1 MQKRIILGILII
13 IWMITIF
20 LFSNQDG
27 MESENTSDIIT
38 NRLVNETIE
47 NNIEI
52 EENVDNTNN
61 ENINNSVN
69 VAKYNYEL
77 EMYKGEVRLVVR
89 KSAHFIIYLVGG
101 ILLFNFFRTY
111 NISLRNQI
119 IYAILGIIL
128 YASSDEFHQLFV
140 NGRTARV
147 EDVLLDTLGA
157 IVGILLNLICLKIVY
172 KIKNKKDKSIEN
184 KSNLSREN

>member
-47 NNIEI
+47 NDIEI

-101 ILLFNFFRTY
+101 FLLFNFFRTY

-157 IVGILLNLICLKIVY
+157 IVGILINIIFLKIIC
-172 KIKNKKDKSIEN
+172 KMKNKKDKALDDTSKLSKEN
-184 KSNLSREN
+184 

>member
-20 LFSNQDG
+20 LFSSQDG
-27 MESENTSDIIT
+27 MESESTSDIIT
-38 NRLVNETIE
+38 NRIVNETIE

-69 VAKYNYEL
+69 VAKYNYEF

>member
-172 KIKNKKDKSIEN
+172 KIKSKKDKSIEN

>member
-1 MQKRIILGILII
+1 MQKRIILGILIT

-20 LFSNQDG
+20 LFSSQDG
-27 MESENTSDIIT
+27 MESESTSDIIT
-38 NRLVNETIE
+38 NRIVNETIE

-52 EENVDNTNN
+52 EENLDNTNN
-61 ENINNSVN
+61 EDANNSVN
-69 VAKYNYEL
+69 VAKYNYEF

-101 ILLFNFFRTY
+101 FLLFNFFRTY

-157 IVGILLNLICLKIVY
+157 IVGILINIIFLKIIC
-172 KIKNKKDKSIEN
+172 KMKNKKDKALDDTSKLSKEN
-184 KSNLSREN
+184 

>member
-47 NNIEI
+47 NDIEI

-61 ENINNSVN
+61 EDANNSVN
-69 VAKYNYEL
+69 VAKYNYEF

>member
-47 NNIEI
+47 NDIEI

-61 ENINNSVN
+61 EDANNSVN
-69 VAKYNYEL
+69 VTKYNYEF

-101 ILLFNFFRTY
+101 FLLFNFFRTY

-157 IVGILLNLICLKIVY
+157 IVGILLNIIFLKIIC
-172 KIKNKKDKSIEN
+172 KMKNKKDKALDDTSKLSKEN
-184 KSNLSREN
+184 

>member
-69 VAKYNYEL
+69 VAKYNYEF

-101 ILLFNFFRTY
+101 FLLFNFFRTY

-157 IVGILLNLICLKIVY
+157 LVGILLNLICLKIVY

>member
-20 LFSNQDG
+20 LFSSQDG

-69 VAKYNYEL
+69 VAKYNYEF

-101 ILLFNFFRTY
+101 FLLFNFFRTY

>member
-20 LFSNQDG
+20 LFSSQDG

-69 VAKYNYEL
+69 VAKYNYEF

-101 ILLFNFFRTY
+101 FLLFNFFRTY

-157 IVGILLNLICLKIVY
+157 IVGILINIIFLKIIC
-172 KIKNKKDKSIEN
+172 KMKNKKDKALDDTSKLSKEN
-184 KSNLSREN
+184 

>member
-69 VAKYNYEL
+69 VAKYNYEF

-89 KSAHFIIYLVGG
+89 KSAHFIIYLVGVF
-101 ILLFNFFRTY
+101 LLFNFFRTY
-111 NISLRNQI
+111 NINLRNQI

>member
-61 ENINNSVN
+61 ENINNSAN
-69 VAKYNYEL
+69 VAKYNYEF

-101 ILLFNFFRTY
+101 FLLFNFFRTY

>member
-69 VAKYNYEL
+69 VAKYNYEF

-101 ILLFNFFRTY
+101 FLLFNFFRTY

>member
-69 VAKYNYEL
+69 VAKYNYEF

-111 NISLRNQI
+111 NINLRNQI

>member
-47 NNIEI
+47 NDIEI

-69 VAKYNYEL
+69 VAKYNYEF

-101 ILLFNFFRTY
+101 FLLFNFFRTY

-157 IVGILLNLICLKIVY
+157 IVGILINIIFLKIIC
-172 KIKNKKDKSIEN
+172 KMKNKKDKALDDTSKLSKEN
-184 KSNLSREN
+184 

>member
-20 LFSNQDG
+20 LFSSQDG
-27 MESENTSDIIT
+27 MESESTSDIIT
-38 NRLVNETIE
+38 NRIVNENIE
-47 NNIEI
+47 NDIEI

-61 ENINNSVN
+61 EDANNSVN
-69 VAKYNYEL
+69 VAKYNYEF

-101 ILLFNFFRTY
+101 FLLFNFFRTY

-157 IVGILLNLICLKIVY
+157 IVGILINIIFLKIIC
-172 KIKNKKDKSIEN
+172 KMKNKKDKALDDTSKLSKEN
-184 KSNLSREN
+184 

>member
-47 NNIEI
+47 NDIEI

-172 KIKNKKDKSIEN
+172 KIKSKKDKSIEN

>member
-20 LFSNQDG
+20 LFSSQDG
-27 MESENTSDIIT
+27 MESESTSDIIT
-38 NRLVNETIE
+38 NRIVNENIE
-47 NNIEI
+47 NDIEI
-52 EENVDNTNN
+52 EENLDNTNN
-61 ENINNSVN
+61 EDANNSVN
-69 VAKYNYEL
+69 VAKYNYEF

-101 ILLFNFFRTY
+101 FLLFNFFRTY

-157 IVGILLNLICLKIVY
+157 IVGILINIIFLKIIC
-172 KIKNKKDKSIEN
+172 KMKNKKDKALDDTSKLSKEN
-184 KSNLSREN
+184 

>member
-47 NNIEI
+47 NDIEI

-69 VAKYNYEL
+69 VAKYNYEF

-101 ILLFNFFRTY
+101 FLLFNFFRTY

-184 KSNLSREN
+184 KSNLSRED

>member
-69 VAKYNYEL
+69 VAKYNYEF

-89 KSAHFIIYLVGG
+89 KFAHFIIYLVGG
-101 ILLFNFFRTY
+101 FLLFNFFRTY

-119 IYAILGIIL
+119 IYATLGIIL

>member
-20 LFSNQDG
+20 LFSNEDG

-52 EENVDNTNN
+52 EENVDNANN
-61 ENINNSVN
+61 EDANNSVN
-69 VAKYNYEL
+69 VAKYNYEF

-101 ILLFNFFRTY
+101 FLLFNFFRTY

-119 IYAILGIIL
+119 IYAILGITL

>member
-69 VAKYNYEL
+69 VAKYNYEF

-101 ILLFNFFRTY
+101 FLLFNFFRTY
-111 NISLRNQI
+111 NINLRNQI

>member
-52 EENVDNTNN
+52 EENLDNTNN

-69 VAKYNYEL
+69 VAKYNYEF

-101 ILLFNFFRTY
+101 FLLFNFFRTY

-172 KIKNKKDKSIEN
+172 KIKNKKDKSLEN

>member
-69 VAKYNYEL
+69 VAKYNYEF

-101 ILLFNFFRTY
+101 FLLFNFFRTY

-119 IYAILGIIL
+119 IYAVLGIIL

>member
-20 LFSNQDG
+20 LCSNQDG

-47 NNIEI
+47 NDIEI

-69 VAKYNYEL
+69 VAKYNYEF

>member
-47 NNIEI
+47 NDIEI

-61 ENINNSVN
+61 EDANNSVN
-69 VAKYNYEL
+69 VTKYNYEF

-101 ILLFNFFRTY
+101 FLLFNFFRTY

>member
-1 MQKRIILGILII
+1 
-13 IWMITIF
+13 MITIF

-47 NNIEI
+47 NDIEI

-69 VAKYNYEL
+69 VAKYNYEF

-101 ILLFNFFRTY
+101 FLLFNFFRTY
-111 NISLRNQI
+111 NMSLKKQI
-119 IYAILGIIL
+119 LFSIICIII

>member
-69 VAKYNYEL
+69 VAKYNYEF

-128 YASSDEFHQLFV
+128 YASSDEFHQLYV

>member
-47 NNIEI
+47 NDIEI

-101 ILLFNFFRTY
+101 FLLFNFFRTY

>member
-69 VAKYNYEL
+69 VAKYNYEF

-157 IVGILLNLICLKIVY
+157 LVGILLNLICLKIVY

>member
-52 EENVDNTNN
+52 KENVDNTNN

-69 VAKYNYEL
+69 VAKYNYEF

-101 ILLFNFFRTY
+101 FLLFNFFRTY

-157 IVGILLNLICLKIVY
+157 MVGILLNLICLKIVY

>member
-69 VAKYNYEL
+69 VAKYNYEF

>member
-69 VAKYNYEL
+69 VVKYNYEF
-77 EMYKGEVRLVVR
+77 EMYKGEVSLVVR

-101 ILLFNFFRTY
+101 FLLFNFFRTY

>member
-47 NNIEI
+47 NDIEI

-69 VAKYNYEL
+69 VAKYNYEF

-101 ILLFNFFRTY
+101 FLLFNFFRTY

>member
-52 EENVDNTNN
+52 EENLDNTNN

-69 VAKYNYEL
+69 VAKYNYEF

-101 ILLFNFFRTY
+101 FLLFNFFRTY

>member
-69 VAKYNYEL
+69 VAKYNYEF

-101 ILLFNFFRTY
+101 FLLFNFFRTY

-157 IVGILLNLICLKIVY
+157 IVGILINIIFLKIIC
-172 KIKNKKDKSIEN
+172 KMKNKKDKALDDTSKLSKEN
-184 KSNLSREN
+184 

>member
-69 VAKYNYEL
+69 VAKYNYEF

-89 KSAHFIIYLVGG
+89 KFAHFIIYLVGG
-101 ILLFNFFRTY
+101 FLLFNFFRTY

>member
-20 LFSNQDG
+20 LFSSQDG
-27 MESENTSDIIT
+27 MESESTSDIIT
-38 NRLVNETIE
+38 NRIV
-47 NNIEI
+47 
-52 EENVDNTNN
+52 N
-61 ENINNSVN
+61 ENIENDIEKNNYSNETTNETSAVE
-69 VAKYNYEL
+69 YDYEY
-77 EMYKGEVRLVVR
+77 EMYKGGVRLVVR

-101 ILLFNFFRTY
+101 FLLFNFFRTY

-157 IVGILLNLICLKIVY
+157 IVGILINIIFLKIIC
-172 KIKNKKDKSIEN
+172 KMKNKKDKALDDTSKLSKEN
-184 KSNLSREN
+184 